1 MIDFEIPE
9 AVKQQHQ
16 MSMAVAQSVMR
27 PISRKFDE
35 QEGETPW
42 QYIKTMWPMIQARE
56 QMEAMREAKRAAASE
71 GGESASNGKA
81 KPRIGNITNVFLIE
95 ALSWGDTG
103 LYLITPSAGLGG
115 EAVRAVGT
123 PEQKKKYLYDW
134 VQGEPKWG
142 AMAITEAHAGSD
154 TANIK
159 TTARL
164 DPETNEWV
172 LNGGKIFITAGK
184 MAGTIEG
191 GYVVVWATI
200 DPNAG
205 RAGIKP
211 FIVPAGTPGF
221 FVTKTEHKLG
231 IRASDTAQLAFDE
244 CRIPY
249 ENLLGSAEIVDKE
262 SKKGFKGVM
271 KTFDASRPAV
281 AASAMGIA
289 RAAIEFTFAEL
300 EKQGHTLPVN
310 KPRHQMTWVERQM
323 VEIKAL
329 HKAAWLLTLRAAWMA
344 DMRLDNP
351 VEASMCKAKA
361 GTAVTKIT
369 QKCVELLGPLGY
381 SRELLVEKWMRDAK
395 INDLYEGTY
404 QINLLIVARRLLG
417 YSREQLK

>member
-16 MSMAVAQSVMR
+16 MTMAVAQGVMR
-27 PISRKFDE
+27 PMSRKFDE

-56 QMEAMREAKRAAASE
+56 QMEAMREAKRAAAAESGE
-71 GGESASNGKA
+71 GDSNGKS
-81 KPRIGNITNVFLIE
+81 KPRTGNITSVFLVE

-123 PEQKKKYLYDW
+123 PEQKKRYLYDW

-164 DPETNEWV
+164 DPDTNEWV

-184 MAGTIEG
+184 MAGTVEG

-200 DPNAG
+200 DANVG

-231 IRASDTAQLAFDE
+231 IRASDTAQLAFDD
-244 CRIPY
+244 CRIPH
-249 ENLLGSAEIVDKE
+249 ENLLGSAEVVDKE

-289 RAAIEFTFAEL
+289 RAAMEFTFAEL
-300 EKQGHTLPVN
+300 ETQGHTLPVN

-344 DMRLDNP
+344 DMRLENP

-417 YSREQLK
+417 YGRDQLK